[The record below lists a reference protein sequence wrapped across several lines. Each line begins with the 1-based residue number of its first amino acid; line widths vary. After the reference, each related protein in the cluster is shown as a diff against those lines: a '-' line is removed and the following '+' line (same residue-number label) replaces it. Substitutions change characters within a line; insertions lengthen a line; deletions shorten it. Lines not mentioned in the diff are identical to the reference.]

1 MQLPVKLSA
10 AMTGAAIDIAA
21 IDGVI
26 KLKIPEG
33 TQPGDIL
40 SVRGKGAYMSSG
52 YGRGNL
58 LIEVKVELPKKSSK
72 RIKEIAQDLGKE
84 GY

>member
-1 MQLPVKLSA
+1 MGSEQSIETVHGPV
-10 AMTGAAIDIAA
+10 T
-21 IDGVI
+21 
-26 KLKIPEG
+26 LKISEG

-40 SVRGKGAYMSSG
+40 SVRGKGAYTSSG

-58 LIEVKVELPKKSSK
+58 LIEIKVQLPKRSSK
-72 RIKEIAQDLGKE
+72 KIKEIAQDLGME